1 MISGRFYF
9 EFRSG
14 GVTLVSMNK
23 NILIVD
29 DDRTERRM
37 IAGILRRSL
46 EFGIR
51 EAENGREAVRILDK
65 DADGAIALVILD
77 LDMPIMGG
85 TETLAALAEKH
96 AHVPVI
102 ILTGET
108 DTGMAVEA
116 MKLGAADF
124 LSKPVESARLDVS
137 ARNAL
142 KMSLMSREISRLR
155 RHEEGGVRFADLIGH
170 DAGLQ
175 AAVKTGRKAA
185 ACELPVLLTGETGTG
200 KEVFA
205 RAIHGES
212 ARAGQP
218 FIALNCGAIP
228 EKLVESTLFGHE
240 KGAFTGAVDK
250 APGKFLEADG
260 GTIFLDEIG
269 ELPLEAQVKLLR
281 VLQDGV
287 IEPVGAARPVPVN
300 VRVLSAT
307 NRDLAGEIRA
317 GRFRED
323 LYFRLNV
330 LHLELLP
337 LRQRKIDIPALA
349 AHFIDQF
356 GAAHGGLPKRLGPQA
371 LEKLQAHGWP
381 GNVRELENAVNRAM
395 ALGEDAALEAAD
407 FAFLQSKEMGG
418 HPKSSNP
425 QGLISPLRPDG
436 SFKSLHE
443 FEQDIVALALAHH
456 AGNISQTA
464 RVLGIAKSTLY
475 TKIEGLADL
484 KSA

>member
-1 MISGRFYF
+1 
-9 EFRSG
+9 
-14 GVTLVSMNK
+14 
-23 NILIVD
+23 
-29 DDRTERRM
+29 
-37 IAGILRRSL
+37 
-46 EFGIR
+46 
-51 EAENGREAVRILDK
+51 
-65 DADGAIALVILD
+65 
-77 LDMPIMGG
+77 
-85 TETLAALAEKH
+85 
-96 AHVPVI
+96 
-102 ILTGET
+102 
-108 DTGMAVEA
+108 
-116 MKLGAADF
+116 
-124 LSKPVESARLDVS
+124 
-137 ARNAL
+137 
-142 KMSLMSREISRLR
+142 
-155 RHEEGGVRFADLIGH
+155 
-170 DAGLQ
+170 
-175 AAVKTGRKAA
+175 RKAA

-349 AHFIDQF
+349 AH
-356 GAAHGGLPKRLGPQA
+356 
-371 LEKLQAHGWP
+371 
-381 GNVRELENAVNRAM
+381 
-395 ALGEDAALEAAD
+395 
-407 FAFLQSKEMGG
+407 
-418 HPKSSNP
+418 
-425 QGLISPLRPDG
+425 
-436 SFKSLHE
+436 
-443 FEQDIVALALAHH
+443 
-456 AGNISQTA
+456 
-464 RVLGIAKSTLY
+464 
-475 TKIEGLADL
+475 
-484 KSA
+484 